1 MTTLTG
7 YKRQDTFF
15 EKVIA
20 SKIFWIVF
28 ILYSAGWPIYRTLNR
43 TLPDPLP
50 KIAVVPNFTFTNQF
64 GKPFG
69 SQNLSGKLYLANFIF
84 TSCPSTCPLSMQRM
98 QKLQKRMR
106 GLGDKVGI
114 LSFTVDP
121 KTDTPEVLNQY
132 ANKNR
137 TNPFIWNLV
146 TAPEAE
152 MKKLL
157 MEGFKVPMGEREVIA
172 NLIDVA
178 HTEKIVLVDAQ
189 GTIRGFYGPEEKD
202 SNQLMIDVGLLANNA
217 FRR

>member
-157 MEGFKVPMGEREVIA
+157 MEGFKVPMGEREVTA

>member
-15 EKVIA
+15 EKLIA
-20 SKIFWIVF
+20 SKMFWILF
-28 ILYSAGWPIYRTLNR
+28 MLYSAGWPIYRTLNR

-50 KIAVVPNFTFTNQF
+50 KIATVPAFTFTNQF

-84 TSCPSTCPLSMQRM
+84 TSCPSTCPLSMERM

-106 GLGDKVGI
+106 GLGDKVAI
-114 LSFTVDP
+114 LTFTVDP
-121 KTDTPEVLNQY
+121 KTDTPEVLNKF
-132 ANKNR
+132 ANKYR
-137 TNPFIWNLV
+137 TNNFIWNFV
-146 TAPEAE
+146 TAPEAD

-157 MEGFKVPMGEREVIA
+157 MEGYKVAMGEREVVN

-178 HTEKIVLVDAQ
+178 HSEKIVLVDAQ
-189 GTIRGFYGPEEKD
+189 GTIRGFYGPDID
-202 SNQLMIDVGLLANNA
+202 STNRLMIDVGLLANNA